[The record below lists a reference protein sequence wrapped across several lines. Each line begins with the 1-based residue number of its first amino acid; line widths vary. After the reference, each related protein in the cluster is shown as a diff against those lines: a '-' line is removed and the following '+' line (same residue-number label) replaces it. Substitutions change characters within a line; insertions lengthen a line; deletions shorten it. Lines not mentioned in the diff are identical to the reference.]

1 MKRKARKQSRNAR
14 WGVAAFFALAFLFVC
29 LCIGGATLLERI
41 ANRTSLQTPVVEVD
55 PRNAT
60 LTLAYSPEKAVLMRQ
75 LAERFNNQ
83 DLRTADRQRMQ
94 VELVELTPD
103 VMVEE
108 ALGPAARFQ
117 AMTPDSSLW
126 IDQLDRRWA
135 TQQQVEE
142 GAIAPSF
149 VGESVRYAVSPVVLA
164 MWEDVARD
172 LGWPEQPVGWQTI
185 QERAAN
191 DPDFR
196 WSHPSTS
203 QASGLLATLAEFY
216 AGAGKTR
223 GLTVEDATAQ
233 STLDYVSAI
242 ERTVKFYGEGES
254 AILERIQKDGR
265 DFLDAF
271 VAQEQLVV
279 NYNRQN
285 PTDRLV
291 AVYPDEGTLWAD
303 HPLVL
308 LESSA
313 LTDNQRQ
320 TFRAVRD
327 FVQSPEAQ
335 AAVLEAG
342 FRPSD
347 LSIPLEDSPIVPANG
362 VDASQPQTTL
372 QMPGP
377 AVVDVVQNAW
387 QYTKRKT
394 NVYLVVDTSGS
405 MEGEKLTTAKAA
417 LNEFLGQIKGNQ
429 ERVGLVEFSSSVNN
443 IDTLD
448 ELGNNRQRLGSTVDN
463 LTAGGNTALLD
474 GVRAAYVRLQQQGDP
489 SRINAIVAMTDG
501 LENNSSISLDEL
513 RQEIEAGNRDGVP
526 VVIFAIAFGD
536 DADYDT
542 LRAIAEASG
551 GQVRTGDLN
560 TIRQLY
566 KILSSYF

>member
-1 MKRKARKQSRNAR
+1 MKRKERKQSLNAR
-14 WGVAAFFALAFLFVC
+14 WSLVALFALALLFSC
-29 LCIGGATLLERI
+29 LCMGGATLLERI
-41 ANRTSLQTPVVEVD
+41 ANRTPQQTPVVEVD

-60 LTLAYSPEKAVLMRQ
+60 LTLAYSPEKAVLIRQ
-75 LAERFNNQ
+75 LAERFNSQ
-83 DLRTADRQRMQ
+83 DLRTADRERMQ
-94 VELVELTPD
+94 VEMVELTPD

-108 ALGPAARFQ
+108 AVGPAPRFQ

-135 TQQQVEE
+135 AQQQVEE
-142 GAIAPSF
+142 GAISPSL

-185 QERAAN
+185 QARATN

-233 STLDYVSAI
+233 STLDTVSAI

-271 VAQEQLVV
+271 VAQEHLVV

-285 PTDRLV
+285 PSDRLV

-320 TFRAVRD
+320 TFRALRD

-347 LSIPLEDSPIVPANG
+347 LSIPLEGSPIAPANG
-362 VDASQPQTTL
+362 ADASQPQTTL

-405 MEGEKLTTAKAA
+405 MEGEKLATAKAA

-443 IDTLD
+443 IDPLD

-489 SRINAIVAMTDG
+489 ERINAIVAMTDG
-501 LENNSSISLDEL
+501 LENNSSISLNEL

-551 GQVRTGDLN
+551 GQVRTGDLD

-566 KILSSYF
+566 KLLSSYF